1 MAPYLSRLVPAQPF
15 MAELKKAI
23 GLGTMGMGHGSIVEV
38 AVSGHA
44 ISLG

>member
-15 MAELKKAI
+15 MVEVKKAI
-23 GLGTMGMGHGSIVEV
+23 ELGSMDMGHGSVVEV

-44 ISLG
+44 ISQG